1 MDLELDQFRDVDLV
15 IDRANDSFV
24 QKQFV
29 SQGDYKG
36 RTLTVQVTNNGNVGE
51 VPGLTLNLNWHNE
64 ASGVTDLTSFT
75 IIDKSSS
82 LFRIDYPQNMMTPGK
97 VIASIQVIQDGKV
110 TNMKEFVLTVQRLAG
125 QVVGVVQKA
134 EFNALVAVLAEANK
148 FSSDIDYLG
157 ISKAEQAD
165 LEKSNQ
171 NIQSLQNTKADI
183 SFVNTKI
190 SELGQ
195 LKFSGTYATLAALKA
210 AKPNGDSGLYIVQAD
225 GNWYYYQTDWIV
237 GGPAGATL
245 TEQSVKQENIA
256 VKSVTPSNMSILPA
270 KGKLGKNLFNAEVVL
285 WGKTINGQGLLQ
297 ENPYPEI
304 DFGVTELIKIEP
316 NTQYKRNR
324 VDTAWLY
331 NKSGVPIKEITE
343 ILFTTT
349 ADSGF
354 FRSVV
359 RKEYIDTYMLH
370 QGSIDIP
377 YEKYHIYLDET
388 QIAEG
393 SIVKDKLANEFVEP
407 ELGKNLFDKSKTIKN
422 SYISGTNGKVNTLA
436 NYQGSDFIELET
448 GVDYVKNNTQ
458 QFAFYSDKTVESFVS
473 GVTSGS
479 TVRLPSG
486 AKYVRLTLKDAEADS
501 LQLEKGSVS
510 TAFEAYGKYIQEHQL
525 APQIVNKLN
534 DTISD
539 IEFSVQLPSIIYLTV
554 NEEFQIYWFN
564 VISNYQKMHGAGVSV
579 RVVDSTNTILGTI
592 GEDTGDMWRYTPTS
606 SGVRKITIRVV
617 NDSTQEIINSK
628 DVTLEAKS
636 NLSVSLSKTVV
647 TIGDSFTDGFG
658 ISKYFH
664 DFVSSDPNKT
674 LNMIGLNDSGKVG
687 VKDNAWSGQ
696 SYKWFYGNDRGY
708 LRSDRPLEDAFWDS
722 GWGKGEANGWTEGQT
737 YADLTEA
744 QKAHGFTKN
753 EFYNPAIQK
762 FDFNYFM
769 STYMANAH
777 VDGVVFILGL
787 NDSIWENPTTLKNNL
802 SVYKTRLDE
811 MFNSIFAYDANIN
824 IMISLVTPQQQKDS
838 FMRTYGTAANPWLT
852 DSRAKRSQEIW
863 NQFILET
870 YDTSSWKNKGL
881 NVMATNAHFNTEY
894 GLLTKEISPVKFDST
909 VKQRIT
915 RDVHPTEVGAKY
927 IADCVRN
934 HINSLIF

>member
-1 MDLELDQFRDVDLV
+1 MVYQRHYWKDYDESKTETQNIEDGAVVTTEKLNELENGVVSNYKELDVKKTDKTYVDSMLSS
-15 IDRANDSFV
+15 IA
-24 QKQFV
+24 
-29 SQGDYKG
+29 QGGPK
-36 RTLTVQVTNNGNVGE
+36 E
-51 VPGLTLNLNWHNE
+51 
-64 ASGVTDLTSFT
+64 
-75 IIDKSSS
+75 
-82 LFRIDYPQNMMTPGK
+82 LFY
-97 VIASIQVIQDGKV
+97 S
-110 TNMKEFVLTVQRLAG
+110 
-125 QVVGVVQKA
+125 
-134 EFNALVAVLAEANK
+134 
-148 FSSDIDYLG
+148 
-157 ISKAEQAD
+157 
-165 LEKSNQ
+165 
-171 NIQSLQNTKADI
+171 
-183 SFVNTKI
+183 
-190 SELGQ
+190 
-195 LKFSGTYATLAALKA
+195 LAALKS
-210 AKPNGDSGLYIVQAD
+210 KYPNGASGTFLVFDSNANDGAHSYMWDTASKTWKDLGVYQAVKLD
-225 GNWYYYQTDWIV
+225 
-237 GGPAGATL
+237 
-245 TEQSVKQENIA
+245 EQAVKQENMG
-256 VKSVTPSNMSILPA
+256 VKSIQSSALLYTPA
-270 KGKLGKNLFNAEVVL
+270 KGKVGTNLFNIDAVI
-285 WGKTINGQGLLQ
+285 WNKTLNGRGLLQ
-297 ENPYPEI
+297 DNPYPGI
-304 DFGVTELIKIEP
+304 NFGVSDLIEVKP
-316 NTQYKRNR
+316 NTQYKRNQL
-324 VDTAWLY
+324 DTAWLY
-331 NKSGVPIKEITE
+331 NSDGSPISEATGVI
-343 ILFTTT
+343 FTTT
-349 ADSGF
+349 DDTAY
-354 FRSVV
+354 FRTVV
-359 RKEYIDTYMLH
+359 RKNYTDSYMFYE
-370 QGSIDIP
+370 GTKDIV
-377 YEKYHIYLDET
+377 YEQYQVFLDES
-388 QIAEG
+388 QIQEG

-422 SYISGTNGKVNTLA
+422 SYISGTNGKVNVLA
-436 NYQGSDFIELET
+436 NYQGSDFIELEPE
-448 GVDYVKNNTQ
+448 VDYVKNNTQ
-458 QFAFYSDKTVESFVS
+458 QFAFYSDKTIESFVS
-473 GVTSGS
+473 GVTSGNA
-479 TVRLPSG
+479 VRLPSG
-486 AKYVRLTLKDAEADS
+486 AKYVRLTLKDAEADY
-501 LQLEKGSVS
+501 LQLEKG
-510 TAFEAYGKYIQEHQL
+510 TEATEFEPYGWYIQEHQ
-525 APQIVNKLN
+525 
-534 DTISD
+534 ISPGIIKKINEAASK
-539 IEFSVQLPSIIYLTV
+539 IEFSVQLPSTIYLTV

-628 DVTLEAKS
+628 DVTLVAKS

-824 IMISLVTPQQQKDS
+824 IIISLVTPQQQKDS

-863 NQFILET
+863 NQFVLET
-870 YDTSSWKNKGL
+870 YDTLSWKNKGL

>member
-1 MDLELDQFRDVDLV
+1 MAVKPVSGEIKAQPLNDNFSYLDSKVEQVNGGPKETFTSFQDLQSKYPNGSNSAMLVTDEKGDNGYLYTWSGSNWVKGALYQPQGIANLAVDKEKIAL
-15 IDRANDSFV
+15 N
-24 QKQFV
+24 
-29 SQGDYKG
+29 
-36 RTLTVQVTNNGNVGE
+36 TLSATRLE
-51 VPGLTLNLNWHNE
+51 YLPGL
-64 ASGVTDLTSFT
+64 
-75 IIDKSSS
+75 
-82 LFRIDYPQNMMTPGK
+82 GK
-97 VIASIQVIQDGKV
+97 
-110 TNMKEFVLTVQRLAG
+110 T
-125 QVVGVVQKA
+125 
-134 EFNALVAVLAEANK
+134 
-148 FSSDIDYLG
+148 
-157 ISKAEQAD
+157 
-165 LEKSNQ
+165 
-171 NIQSLQNTKADI
+171 
-183 SFVNTKI
+183 
-190 SELGQ
+190 
-195 LKFSGTYATLAALKA
+195 
-210 AKPNGDSGLYIVQAD
+210 
-225 GNWYYYQTDWIV
+225 
-237 GGPAGATL
+237 
-245 TEQSVKQENIA
+245 
-256 VKSVTPSNMSILPA
+256 
-270 KGKLGKNLFNAEVVL
+270 GKNLFN
-285 WGKTINGQGLLQ
+285 KDTILDDSTLNTHGQTQ
-297 ENPYPEI
+297 KNPYP
-304 DFGVTELIKIEP
+304 DVPFVVSDYIKVNP
-316 NTQYKRNR
+316 TRVYKRTAL
-324 VDTAWLY
+324 DTAWFYTIDGLPI
-331 NKSGVPIKEITE
+331 SEIEGVQFKVPDNVEFCRFTIKEKDIDSFMVFE
-343 ILFTTT
+343 GT
-349 ADSGF
+349 ADIAYEPFKVFNDSNAF
-354 FRSVV
+354 
-359 RKEYIDTYMLH
+359 EEA
-370 QGSIDIP
+370 SID
-377 YEKYHIYLDET
+377 
-388 QIAEG
+388 
-393 SIVKDKLANEFVEP
+393 VKFLAQTVLEP
-407 ELGKNLFDKSKTIKN
+407 ELGKNLFDSNSTLKN
-422 SYISGTNGKVNTLA
+422 SYVSAVNGKINPLK
-436 NYQGSDFIELET
+436 NYQASDFIQLEAET
-448 GVDYVKNNTQ
+448 DYVKNNTQ

-473 GVTSGS
+473 GVTSGNI
-479 TVRLPSG
+479 VKLPTG

-539 IEFSVQLPSIIYLTV
+539 IDFSVQLPSTIYLTV

-564 VISNYQKMHGAGVSV
+564 VISNYQKMHEAGVSV

-636 NLSVSLSKTVV
+636 NLSVSLSKTMV

-777 VDGVVFILGL
+777 VDGVIFILGL

-838 FMRTYGTAANPWLT
+838 FMRTYGTTANPWLT

-870 YDTSSWKNKGL
+870 YDTLEWKNKGL

-894 GLLTKEISPVKFDST
+894 GLLTREIAPVKFDNT
-909 VKQRIT
+909 IKQRIT

-927 IADCVRN
+927 IADCIRN
-934 HINSLIF
+934 NINGVIFD